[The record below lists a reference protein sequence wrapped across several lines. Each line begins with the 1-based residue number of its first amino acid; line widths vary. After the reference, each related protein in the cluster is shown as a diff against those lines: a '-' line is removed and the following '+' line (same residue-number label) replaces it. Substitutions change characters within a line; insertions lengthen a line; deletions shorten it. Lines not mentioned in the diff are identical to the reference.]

1 MKAITDVSVTITR
14 LVSPDILKYYTLNSQ
29 RWVDIGGDINIRV
42 KRPEL
47 VKDFDVTTAL
57 PVPYCSPVSPLFPL
71 FAIVPSPVLPHVH
84 SSIVPFP
91 RYCS

>member
-42 KRPEL
+42 KLSRIFAPRLQKRPTSASC
-47 VKDFDVTTAL
+47 D
-57 PVPYCSPVSPLFPL
+57 
-71 FAIVPSPVLPHVH
+71 
-84 SSIVPFP
+84 
-91 RYCS
+91 